1 MRAVLVLVA
10 RLALARG
17 FGYLPD
23 SMDGCVDSMCED
35 GYVYTCATRYDRQ
48 YCEGT
53 TYFDDH
59 LCPDMSGT
67 GCEGG
72 WSDASCFTE
81 AGDCGYCREN
91 ELHSEREQFWGP
103 GEL

>member
-17 FGYLPD
+17 F
-23 SMDGCVDSMCED
+23 V
-35 GYVYTCATRYDRQ
+35 ATRLNGWGAMKA
-48 YCEGT
+48 CAKMATPALAHAGAGA

-67 GCEGG
+67 GCGVLV
-72 WSDASCFTE
+72 
-81 AGDCGYCREN
+81 RMP
-91 ELHSEREQFWGP
+91 P
-103 GEL
+103 GSRTRAHMVPAYWTKP